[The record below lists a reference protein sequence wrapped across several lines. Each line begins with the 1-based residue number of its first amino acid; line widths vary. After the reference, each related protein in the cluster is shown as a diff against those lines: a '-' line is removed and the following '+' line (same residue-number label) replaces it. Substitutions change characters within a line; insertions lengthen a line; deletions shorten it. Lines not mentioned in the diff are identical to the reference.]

1 MQTITLEVTSEIAEA
16 YQFASLEERQQIQ
29 EIVSLLLKK
38 EKENDIDFLRKIM
51 DEISD
56 RATARG
62 LTPEILES
70 IINET

>member
-70 IINET
+70 IINEP

>member
-1 MQTITLEVTSEIAEA
+1 MQTITFEVTPEIAEA

-38 EKENDIDFLRKIM
+38 EKDNDIDFLRKIM

-62 LTPEILES
+62 LTPEILEA
-70 IINET
+70 IINEP